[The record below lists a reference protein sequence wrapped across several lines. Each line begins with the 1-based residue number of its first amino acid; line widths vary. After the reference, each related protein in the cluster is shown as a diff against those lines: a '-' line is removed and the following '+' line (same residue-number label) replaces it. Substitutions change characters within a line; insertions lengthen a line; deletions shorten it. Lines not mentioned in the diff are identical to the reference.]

1 MSSLKFSSLGSGSR
15 GNGTLVQ
22 SDTTTILIDCGW
34 SRRETVNR
42 LNRLNTQPDHIDALL
57 VTHRHGDHARG
68 VDVVARGFTIPV
80 YASEGT
86 MYGHR
91 GESLFK
97 DTDFCPLKAGENVFI
112 GDIEIHPVKVPHDCV
127 EPLQF
132 VFEHDGYRLG
142 VLTDIGHIT
151 TEVRTAYENCDTLF
165 VESNHDLDMLWHGT
179 YPANVKRRIAGDFGH
194 LNNEQT
200 LDFILSVNN
209 ERLRHV
215 VVGHISQ
222 ENNSMGILEGLY
234 SQLRGMIEVD
244 FATQDSGVDWFKVG
258 AFQ

>member
-1 MSSLKFSSLGSGSR
+1 MSRLG
-15 GNGTLVQ
+15 TP
-22 SDTTTILIDCGW
+22 
-34 SRRETVNR
+34 
-42 LNRLNTQPDHIDALL
+42 PDRIDALL

-68 VDVVARGFTIPV
+68 VDVFARGFTIPV

-91 GESLFK
+91 GETLLR
-97 DTDFCPLKAGENVFI
+97 DTSFYPLKAGESVTI
-112 GDIEIHPVKVPHDCV
+112 GDIQIYPVGVPHDCV

-132 VFEHDGYRLG
+132 VFEHNGYRLG

-151 TEVRTAYENCDTLF
+151 SDVRRAYENCDTLF
-165 VESNHDLDMLWHGT
+165 IESNHDLDMLWHGT

-200 LDFILSVNN
+200 LDFILSINN

-222 ENNSMGILEGLY
+222 ENNSMRILKEIY
-234 SQLRGMIEVD
+234 AQLMEMIHVD
-244 FATQDSGVDWFKVG
+244 FATQDSGLNWFRVG